1 MDIGEREKWGIVML
15 EQEGQAFV
23 MFSAAHVV
31 ASAGVVLMIVLLFVF
46 KNKWTIQPQKMQ
58 RFERLF
64 AISLLGMDI
73 AYYIWLFQSGR
84 WGWSSSLPLE
94 LCSISLGLTIVLLWT
109 GNRHVYDFVFY
120 AGIGGA
126 LQAIATPVLDLS
138 FPHFRYFHFFYTHA
152 GIVLVALYFTWV
164 KGYRPTFR
172 GILKTMLALNVLL
185 PIVFMINVLF
195 DGNYMFLRSK
205 PANGSLLDYLGP
217 YPWYIV
223 SLEGVAFIIFVC
235 LWLGF
240 RKRRSGGTG

>member
-1 MDIGEREKWGIVML
+1 ML
-15 EQEGQAFV
+15 KQEGQAFV
-23 MFSAAHVV
+23 MFSTAHVV
-31 ASAGVVLMIVLLFVF
+31 AIVGLVLMIVLLVVF
-46 KNKWTIQPQKMQ
+46 KNKWTTSSQNLQ
-58 RFERLF
+58 RYERLF
-64 AISLLGMDI
+64 AVSLLGMDL

-84 WGWSSSLPLE
+84 WSWSNSLPLE
-94 LCSISLGLTIVLLWT
+94 LCSISLVLTIVLLWT
-109 GNRHVYDFVFY
+109 GNKHVYDFVFY

-164 KGYRPTFR
+164 KGYRPTFK

-185 PIVFMINVLF
+185 PIVFLINVLF

-205 PANGSLLDYLGP
+205 PVNGSLLDFLGP

-223 SLEGVAFIIFVC
+223 SLEVVAFFIFVC
-235 LWLGF
+235 LWLVF
-240 RKRRSGGTG
+240 RNTEKTSSKESL